1 LKGLFR
7 QYELMYV
14 VADERDVIRLRS
26 NFRHDEVLLYPIKT
40 TPERMRALLVAML
53 ERANQLRAAPEFY
66 NTLTQNCTN
75 SIVKHVNTLSP
86 HRIPFSLKVVFPGY
100 SDRLAYDLGLIDTEL
115 PYDSI
120 RSHFRINDRAI
131 RFGDS
136 ADFSVRI
143 REFVVKP

>member
-1 LKGLFR
+1 
-7 QYELMYV
+7 
-14 VADERDVIRLRS
+14 
-26 NFRHDEVLLYPIKT
+26 
-40 TPERMRALLVAML
+40 ML

-75 SIVKHVNTLSP
+75 TIAQHVNSLSP
-86 HRIPFSLKVVFPGY
+86 SRVPFSLKVVFPGY
-100 SDRLAYDLGLIDTEL
+100 ADRLAYDLGLIDTEL

-120 RSHFRINDRAI
+120 RPRFRVNERAM

-143 REFVVKP
+143 RERVAQP